1 MKIWDFLARTTDSL
15 APISPEQ
22 RQRQAL
28 FSLYWD
34 YYRGRHRKPLKMRS
48 GQPDDNTILNYSRR
62 VVNKGVQFLFG
73 KTIEFEIDGTDVM
86 TRQEEYLAQV
96 WGSDEEKMTLL
107 QEIALNGAVTGTAFV
122 RLYPPQGPGSLPRI
136 VNVDPALLDVI
147 TNDDDIDDIRS
158 YRITWKSGD
167 QWKRHRIDADAGQW
181 IISEEVKGAGDRWQ
195 LVSDEIWPW
204 DFPPVVHCQNLPA
217 PNEFWG
223 ISDLENADINDAIN
237 FTASNINRILRF
249 HSHPKT
255 IGIGFNAAQLQN
267 TAVDQ
272 FWTIP
277 NEQAKVFNLEMQSD
291 LASAYAYLQELR
303 NAYSKIT
310 GVPELDPAQVNIGA
324 LSGFALRILYGD
336 LLELTR
342 MKRNTYGAMLNE
354 LNRRILVVSNLGDM
368 LTRIVWQSPLP
379 EDEQAT
385 SEALARDRQA
395 GLSLQTY
402 MERRGYDWKREQER
416 IAEEQAT
423 TDTIGSALL
432 RAFDRGGNGNR

>member
-368 LTRIVWQSPLP
+368 RTRIVWQSPLP

>member
-402 MERRGYDWKREQER
+402 MERRGYDWEREQER

>member
-73 KTIEFEIDGTDVM
+73 KTIEFEIDGTDAM

-96 WGSDEEKMTLL
+96 WGSAEEKMTLL

-402 MERRGYDWKREQER
+402 MERRGYDWEREQER